1 MERADSPYVE
11 LRLRD
16 WGMLEQSGRMHRA
29 VCHVLGE
36 LESDS
41 LLRLQDP
48 RPEVMVKPQYA
59 NCVWAHYPDFR
70 GLMARNNLP
79 AFESR
84 WRQLPEAEWHRLA
97 WRDVQWRFIVR
108 RLRPKSETLVLM
120 VFSAADFEIEP
131 AGSLKRALRDQL
143 GQFG

>member
-1 MERADSPYVE
+1 
-11 LRLRD
+11 
-16 WGMLEQSGRMHRA
+16 
-29 VCHVLGE
+29 
-36 LESDS
+36 
-41 LLRLQDP
+41 
-48 RPEVMVKPQYA
+48 
-59 NCVWAHYPDFR
+59 
-70 GLMARNNLP
+70 
-79 AFESR
+79 
-84 WRQLPEAEWHRLA
+84 LPEAEWHRLA